1 MTLCH
6 FMDVASQ
13 APLSMEFSRQGYWS
27 GLPFPWDLPDQGMI
41 PSGISCIGRRVL
53 YTKPTG
59 KPRDGARRGQKREGE
74 RVCLFSGHAGWPAC
88 FLTMLT
94 LYCRGLQKDYRTDR
108 VFGTD
113 VPCWFVHNSGKGF
126 IDGHY
131 KDYFVPQ
138 LYSFLRRP

>member
-1 MTLCH
+1 M
-6 FMDVASQ
+6 Q
-13 APLSMEFSRQGYWS
+13 AG
-27 GLPFPWDLPDQGMI
+27 
-41 PSGISCIGRRVL
+41 
-53 YTKPTG
+53 
-59 KPRDGARRGQKREGE
+59 
-74 RVCLFSGHAGWPAC
+74 PALVC
-88 FLTMLT
+88 FLTTLT
-94 LYCRGLQKDYRTDR
+94 LSCRGLQKDYRTDR

>member
-1 MTLCH
+1 MVLEGGRKERESVCVFFPDT
-6 FMDVASQ
+6 Q
-13 APLSMEFSRQGYWS
+13 AG
-27 GLPFPWDLPDQGMI
+27 
-41 PSGISCIGRRVL
+41 
-53 YTKPTG
+53 
-59 KPRDGARRGQKREGE
+59 
-74 RVCLFSGHAGWPAC
+74 PALVC

-94 LYCRGLQKDYRTDR
+94 LSCRGLQKDYRTDR